1 MGLSQRRAEAVR
13 DYLVSRGVDV
23 ERMTAKGYGMTQ
35 PVADNKTKAGRAR
48 NRRVVM
54 YATENPGDVKVE
66 GQGTA
71 Q

>member
-1 MGLSQRRAEAVR
+1 
-13 DYLVSRGVDV
+13 
-23 ERMTAKGYGMTQ
+23 MTAKGYGMNQ
-35 PVADNKTKAGRAR
+35 PVADNKTKDGRAR